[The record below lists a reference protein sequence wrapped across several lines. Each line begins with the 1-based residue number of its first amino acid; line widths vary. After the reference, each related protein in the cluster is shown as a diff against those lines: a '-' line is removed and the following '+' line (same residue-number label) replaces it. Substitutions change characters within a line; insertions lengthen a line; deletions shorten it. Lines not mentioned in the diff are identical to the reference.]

1 MAEIRDLT
9 KGSIPAH
16 MVRLAVP
23 LIAGNI
29 LQQLYNTA
37 DALILGRFAGST
49 EFAAVGVAG
58 SVMNLFLFM
67 ITGACTGVSVLFSQF
82 YGASD
87 LDSFRREH
95 ALALWLGAGM
105 ALGCGGLG
113 FALLPLL
120 LRVNQ
125 TPAELMAPVSAY
137 MTVIFSALLGTF
149 L

>member
-105 ALGCGGLG
+105 ALGCGGPG
-113 FALLPLL
+113 FA
-120 LRVNQ
+120 
-125 TPAELMAPVSAY
+125 
-137 MTVIFSALLGTF
+137 
-149 L
+149 

>member
-87 LDSFRREH
+87 LDSFRR
-95 ALALWLGAGM
+95 
-105 ALGCGGLG
+105 
-113 FALLPLL
+113 
-120 LRVNQ
+120 
-125 TPAELMAPVSAY
+125 
-137 MTVIFSALLGTF
+137 
-149 L
+149 